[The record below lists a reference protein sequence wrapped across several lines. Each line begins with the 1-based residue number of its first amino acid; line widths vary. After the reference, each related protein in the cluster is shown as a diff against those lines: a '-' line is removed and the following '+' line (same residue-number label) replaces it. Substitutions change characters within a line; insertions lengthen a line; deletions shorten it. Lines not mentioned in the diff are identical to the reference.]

1 MPTAI
6 YSRMWYVGA
15 LLQLRQF
22 MKIEIWSD
30 FVCPFCYI
38 GKANLLQALQ
48 ELNITDA
55 EIVWRSFELDPS
67 FPQENNTS
75 HYQLL
80 QDKYQLDLQAATD
93 KCAQLANIGS
103 SCGLEMN
110 FAQAYY
116 GNTFLAHQLQQLA
129 QAKSA
134 QMAAQINQALFH
146 ASFALG
152 LPLNQVET
160 LVELA
165 AENGLDAEE
174 VRSALN
180 DKRYATAVRIDETA
194 AQELNITAVPFFGFD
209 GRLAVAGA
217 QSIDAFK
224 EVIQHILTHDAAD
237 DAKML
242 RQ

>member
-1 MPTAI
+1 
-6 YSRMWYVGA
+6 
-15 LLQLRQF
+15 

-30 FVCPFCYI
+30 FVCPFCAI
-38 GKANLLQALQ
+38 AKANLLQALQ

-55 EIVWRSFELDPS
+55 EIVWRSFELDPT
-67 FPQENNTS
+67 FPQNSSTS

-80 QDKYQLDLQAATD
+80 QDKYQLDLQAAIE

-110 FAQAYY
+110 FEQAYY
-116 GNTFLAHQLQQLA
+116 GNTFLAHQLQHLA

-134 QMAAQINQALFH
+134 QTAAQINQALFH

-174 VRSALN
+174 VRTALN
-180 DKRYATAVRIDETA
+180 ENRCATAVRVDETS
-194 AQELNITAVPFFGFD
+194 AQELNITAVPF
-209 GRLAVAGA
+209 LALMAAWLSQV
-217 QSIDAFK
+217 
-224 EVIQHILTHDAAD
+224 HNRLTHS
-237 DAKML
+237 KKSSNTF
-242 RQ
+242 

>member
-1 MPTAI
+1 M
-6 YSRMWYVGA
+6 
-15 LLQLRQF
+15 
-22 MKIEIWSD
+22 
-30 FVCPFCYI
+30 
-38 GKANLLQALQ
+38 
-48 ELNITDA
+48 
-55 EIVWRSFELDPS
+55 
-67 FPQENNTS
+67 
-75 HYQLL
+75 
-80 QDKYQLDLQAATD
+80 
-93 KCAQLANIGS
+93 
-103 SCGLEMN
+103 
-110 FAQAYY
+110 
-116 GNTFLAHQLQQLA
+116 A

-134 QMAAQINQALFH
+134 QTAAQINQALFQ

-174 VRSALN
+174 VRTALN
-180 DKRYATAVRIDETA
+180 ENRYATAVRVDETS